1 MKINI
6 IDENDRQQTLKF
18 VKGFQTGKANT
29 IANIIHAHES
39 GQSLKS
45 IYKYLKKE
53 YNENNNQ

>member
-1 MKINI
+1 MKINVL
-6 IDENDRQQTLKF
+6 DYYDQQLTLKF
-18 VKGFQTGKANT
+18 IKGFQTGKANT

-39 GQSLKS
+39 GQTLKS